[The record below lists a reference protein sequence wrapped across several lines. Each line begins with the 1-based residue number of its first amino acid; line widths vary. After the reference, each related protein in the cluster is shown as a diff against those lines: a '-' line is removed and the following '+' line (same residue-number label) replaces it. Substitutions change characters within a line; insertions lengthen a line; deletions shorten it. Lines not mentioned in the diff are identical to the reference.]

1 MPQTERKYM
10 MQKLFLIILVI
21 SLIPAEVDAATLTLS
36 ECLGKSA
43 TANPDLKV
51 ASFDERIAAEGIGIA
66 RSGYL
71 PRLNLQGG
79 YTVQQDPQSINLQGR
94 SVQTQQANYAFTSVA
109 LEQTLYDFG
118 RTSARLD
125 RAKAL
130 RDASAFSY
138 TALEKDV
145 FLQVV
150 HAYYG
155 ILESGK
161 RLQAAEEEVVQMA
174 DHLRIA
180 KNLFEQGVVT
190 RNDLLQAEVQLANS
204 KQQRLMASNLVENGW
219 LHLNYLTGRPSTF
232 RADLEEAVPADSM
245 PVEGEKGFSPQN
257 RAEINALRKGIAAD
271 EMAVKESRSNY
282 FPELFTRLGADY
294 VENDRVQEQVI
305 LYATVGLRINLFDG
319 LATTS
324 RLRQAVQSRS
334 RSEEQLRQLEAG
346 IRLEYDTAV
355 NDARIAAERIRTT
368 EQSVRQGEE
377 NLRINKD
384 RYQEHVGTATDVID
398 AQTLLTRTKTE
409 YNRALFD
416 YEVAVARIKKAKGE
430 L

>member
-1 MPQTERKYM
+1 MT
-10 MQKLFLIILVI
+10 QKMFLIILFI
-21 SLIPAEVDAATLTLS
+21 SLLPAGVEAETLTLS
-36 ECLGKSA
+36 ECLGKAA
-43 TANPDLKV
+43 TANPDLRV
-51 ASFDERIAAEGIGIA
+51 ALFDERVAAEGIGIA

-79 YTVQQDPQSINLQGR
+79 YTAQQDPQSINLQGR
-94 SVQTQQANYAFTSVA
+94 SVQTQQSTYAFTSVA

-118 RTSARLD
+118 RTAARLD

-150 HAYYG
+150 QAYYG

-161 RLQAAEEEVVQMA
+161 SLQTAEEEVVQMT
-174 DHLRIA
+174 DHLRVA

-204 KQQRLMASNLVENGW
+204 KQQRLMAANRVENGW
-219 LHLNYLTGRPSTF
+219 LHLNYLTGRSSTF
-232 RADLEEAVPADSM
+232 RADLQEAALEGSVPA
-245 PVEGEKGFSPQN
+245 PVDKGFSPEK
-257 RAEINALRKGIAAD
+257 RAEIKTLQKSIVAD

-282 FPELFTRLGADY
+282 FPELFAKLGADY

-334 RSEEQLRQLEAG
+334 RSEEQLRQVEAG

-355 NDARIAAERIRTT
+355 NDARIAAERIRTA

>member
-1 MPQTERKYM
+1 M
-10 MQKLFLIILVI
+10 MQRSILVLLFI
-21 SLIPAEVDAATLTLS
+21 SMLPAGVRAETLTLRQ
-36 ECLGKSA
+36 CLGMA
-43 TANPDLKV
+43 AGANPDLKV
-51 ASFDERIAAEGIGIA
+51 AKFDERIAAEEIGVA
-66 RSGYL
+66 RSGFL

-79 YTVQQDPQSINLQGR
+79 YTVQQEPQSIHFQGR
-94 SVQTQQANYAFTSVA
+94 SLETQQPNFAFTSVTV
-109 LEQTLYDFG
+109 EQTLYDFG

-130 RDASAFSY
+130 RDASSFSY
-138 TALEKDV
+138 TAYEKDV

-150 HAYYG
+150 RAYYG
-155 ILESGK
+155 ILESAK
-161 RLQAAEEEVVQMA
+161 LLQAADEEVAQMA

-204 KQQRLMASNLVENGW
+204 TQQRLMMANRVENGW
-219 LHLNYLTGRPSTF
+219 LYLNYLTGRPASF
-232 RADLEEAVPADSM
+232 RADLEEAASADAVPTD
-245 PVEGEKGFSPQN
+245 GDTGFSPEN
-257 RAEINALRKGIAAD
+257 RAEIKALRKGIVAD
-271 EMAVKESRSNY
+271 EMTVKEGRGHY
-282 FPELFTRLGADY
+282 FPELFARLGADY

-324 RLRQAVQSRS
+324 RYRQAVQSRS
-334 RSEEQLRQLEAG
+334 RDEEQLRQLEAG
-346 IRLEYDTAV
+346 IRLEYDTAA
-355 NDARIAAERIRTT
+355 NDARIASERIRTT
-368 EQSVRQGEE
+368 EKSVERGEE

-398 AQTLLTRTKTE
+398 AQTLLTRTRTE
-409 YNRALFD
+409 YYRAVFD
-416 YEVAVARIKKAKGE
+416 YQVAVARIKKAKGE